1 MLKIKAVSK
10 TYGSERVLKQIS
22 LSIPKGRCFGL
33 VGPNGAGKS
42 TLIKIIAN
50 IIHDFKGEVQFNDPI
65 IRKSPKRYIG
75 YVPQEICL
83 EQTVSA
89 QQNLNFFGK
98 LYGLKGKQLQERTE
112 EVLSYIGL
120 TSRKKDKVETFSG
133 GMKRRLNIGCAL
145 IHQPKIMIMD
155 EPTVGIDPQSRK
167 YIFDIIKHLKKTGCT
182 IIYTSHYMEEV
193 EELCDEV
200 AFIDKGNVIEEGQI
214 ESLIKR
220 YSIPSIYIKGEN
232 CLPEDAGQFGTIS
245 NKKDGYVIITKNPL
259 YAMERIIQHCRD
271 RENKLDRLELV
282 QPRLEDIFFTLT
294 GKKLRDNK

>member
-1 MLKIKAVSK
+1 
-10 TYGSERVLKQIS
+10 
-22 LSIPKGRCFGL
+22 
-33 VGPNGAGKS
+33 
-42 TLIKIIAN
+42 
-50 IIHDFKGEVQFNDPI
+50 
-65 IRKSPKRYIG
+65 
-75 YVPQEICL
+75 
-83 EQTVSA
+83 
-89 QQNLNFFGK
+89 
-98 LYGLKGKQLQERTE
+98 
-112 EVLSYIGL
+112 
-120 TSRKKDKVETFSG
+120 
-133 GMKRRLNIGCAL
+133 
-145 IHQPKIMIMD
+145 
-155 EPTVGIDPQSRK
+155 
-167 YIFDIIKHLKKTGCT
+167 
-182 IIYTSHYMEEV
+182 MEEV